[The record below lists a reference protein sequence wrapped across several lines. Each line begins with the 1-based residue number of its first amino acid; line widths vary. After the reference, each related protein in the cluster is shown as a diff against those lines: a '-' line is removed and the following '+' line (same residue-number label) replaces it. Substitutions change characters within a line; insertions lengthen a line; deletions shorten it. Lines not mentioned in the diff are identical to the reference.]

1 MRRESLRTDKMTLA
15 AFASASTNRGN
26 FGAWTHPAT
35 DLGILDA
42 NYYINLGRSVERY
55 GFDILFFDDRLA
67 MPAVYGDSPAE
78 AVRLGSRA
86 VKLDLISVLSIIS
99 THTSRIGLG
108 ATYSTTYHAPFH
120 IARAF
125 ATLDH
130 LSGGRAVWNIV
141 TSLNRNE
148 AENFGVPFK
157 GADDRYDRADEF
169 LEVVSGLWET
179 WERDALK
186 LDRETGIYADPE
198 KVHELN
204 FEGKFLSA
212 RGPLTVPQTPQG
224 WPILLQAGQ
233 SGRGMTFA
241 GRWADLIFTGPRN
254 LEGAIAHY
262 KKQAQ
267 SCEDAGRSAGAARI
281 LPAVQVM
288 VGETAEMAQSK
299 RAYFHTLGSMEEELV
314 LLSEMANFDF
324 SQLPL
329 DEPLPDNLLEAVEGG
344 RGLLQRYVE
353 GARAKFGPLATLRQM
368 AQNQHDNGLVQFV
381 GTPSQVADGLCEWF
395 EAHACDGFAIVPSDD
410 PGSFEDFGRLV
421 IPELRR
427 RGVVPEMDGSGQTL
441 RDRLGL
447 PWRASR

>member
-1 MRRESLRTDKMTLA
+1 MRTDHMTLA

-26 FGAWTHPAT
+26 FGAWMHPAT

-42 NYYINLGRSVERY
+42 DYYINLGRSVERC

-67 MPAVYGDSPAE
+67 MPAVHGDSPAE
-78 AVRLGSRA
+78 AVRLGTRA
-86 VKLDLISVLSIIS
+86 VKLDLIAVLSVIS
-99 THTSRIGLG
+99 AHTTRIGLG

-148 AENFGVPFK
+148 AENFGVPFQN
-157 GADDRYDRADEF
+157 ADQRYDRADEF
-169 LEVVSGLWET
+169 LEIVSGLWQT

-186 LDRETGIYADPE
+186 RDRASGIYADPA

-204 FEGKFLSA
+204 YKGAFMES

-224 WPILLQAGQ
+224 WPVLLQAGQ
-233 SGRGMTFA
+233 SGRGMDFA
-241 GRWADLIFTGPRN
+241 GRWADLVFTGPRN

-262 KKQAQ
+262 KKQAR
-267 SCEDAGRSAGAARI
+267 SCEAAGRSPSAARI

-288 VGETAEMAQSK
+288 VGETAEIA
-299 RAYFHTLGSMEEELV
+299 RARNVFFHDLGSVEEELV
-314 LLSEMANFDF
+314 LLAEMANFDF
-324 SQLPL
+324 STLPL
-329 DEPLPDNLLEAVEGG
+329 DDPLPDDLLVSVEGG
-344 RGLLQRYVE
+344 RGLLQRYIE
-353 GARAKFGPLATLRQM
+353 GARAKFGPKATLRQM
-368 AQNQHDNGLVQFV
+368 AENQANNGLVQFV
-381 GTPSQVADGLCEWF
+381 GTPEQVADGLCEWF
-395 EAHACDGFAIVPSDD
+395 EAGACDGFAIVPSDD

-427 RGVVPEMDGSGQTL
+427 RGVVPEPGPARQTL

-447 PWRASR
+447 PWRATR

>member
-1 MRRESLRTDKMTLA
+1 MRTDHMMLA

-26 FGAWTHPAT
+26 FGAWMHPAT

-42 NYYINLGRSVERY
+42 DYYINLGRSVERC

-67 MPAVYGDSPAE
+67 MPAIYGDSVADT
-78 AVRLGSRA
+78 VRLGTRA
-86 VKLDLISVLSIIS
+86 VKLDLVAVLAIIS
-99 THTSRIGLG
+99 AHTSRIGLG

-141 TSLNRNE
+141 TSLNSSE
-148 AENFGVPFK
+148 AENFGVPFQN
-157 GADDRYDRADEF
+157 ADQRYDRADEF
-169 LEVVSGLWET
+169 LEIVSGLWET

-186 LDRETGIYADPE
+186 LDREKGIYADPA

-204 FEGKFLSA
+204 YQGDFLSS

-233 SGRGMTFA
+233 SGRGMDFA

-254 LEGAIAHY
+254 LAGAIAHY
-262 KKQAQ
+262 QKQA
-267 SCEDAGRSAGAARI
+267 SACEAAGRPATAARI
-281 LPAVQVM
+281 LPAVQVV
-288 VGETAEMAQSK
+288 VGETSEIAQSR
-299 RAYFHTLGSMEEELV
+299 RAFFHTLGSVEEELV

-324 SQLPL
+324 AQLPL
-329 DEPLPDNLLEAVEGG
+329 DEPLPDNLIGSVEGG
-344 RGLLQRYVE
+344 RGLLQRYIE
-353 GARAKFGPLATLRQM
+353 GARATFGPGATLRQM
-368 AQNQHDNGLVQFV
+368 AENQANNGLVQFV
-381 GTPSQVADGLCEWF
+381 GTPSEVADGLCEWF
-395 EAHACDGFAIVPSDD
+395 EAEACDGFAIVPSDD

-427 RGVVPEMDGSGQTL
+427 RGVVPELESETAGQTL
-441 RDRLGL
+441 RERLGL

>member
-1 MRRESLRTDKMTLA
+1 MRTDHMTLA

-42 NYYINLGRSVERY
+42 DYYVNLGRSAERY

-78 AVRLGSRA
+78 AVRLGTRP
-86 VKLDLISVLSIIS
+86 VKLDLIAVLSIIS
-99 THTSRIGLG
+99 AHTNRIGLG

-148 AENFGVPFK
+148 AENFGVPFQ
-157 GADDRYDRADEF
+157 AEDQRYDRADEF
-169 LEVVSGLWET
+169 LEVVSGLWQT

-186 LDRETGIYADPE
+186 RDRTTGVYADPA

-204 FEGKFLSA
+204 FEGKYLSS

-224 WPILLQAGQ
+224 WPVLLQAGQ
-233 SGRGMTFA
+233 SGRGMEFA

-254 LEGAIAHY
+254 LEGAVAHY
-262 KKQAQ
+262 KKQAD
-267 SCEDAGRSAGAARI
+267 SFEAAGRPRDAARI
-281 LPAVQVM
+281 LPAVQVI
-288 VGETAEMAQSK
+288 VSETTEDAQSK
-299 RAYFHTLGSMEEELV
+299 RAYFHTLGSLEEELV
-314 LLSEMANFDF
+314 LLAEMANFDF

-329 DEPLPDNLLEAVEGG
+329 DEPLPDNLLESVQGG
-344 RGLLQRYVE
+344 RGLLQRYID
-353 GARAKFGPLATLRQM
+353 GARAKFGPKATLRQM
-368 AQNQHDNGLVQFV
+368 AENQHSNGLVQFV
-381 GTPSQVADGLCEWF
+381 GNPSQVADGLCEWF

-427 RGVVPEMDGSGQTL
+427 RRVVPELQPGSQTL
-441 RDRLGL
+441 RERLKL